1 MRVEVSFSK
10 FIAIAIICL
19 LSDITYSQIIS
30 SGEIIFERRTNLEK
44 RFEGSDI
51 MGGRNRDW
59 MKKPKV
65 DEFVLYFNDTSA
77 LFKPLPPALEDQE
90 REWATM
96 KNTTYQNLGEDKM
109 EREFNIYGTAVY
121 LTEAL
126 KTREWIITENRREIA
141 GYNTRQA
148 LWVANDST
156 RVYAWYAEQL
166 VPSVGPES
174 FNGLPGVIL
183 GLAIEDGGVVYF
195 AKSVKPLSNKNFKD
209 LMPKGRGRTS
219 FTSNKELTE
228 FVTNALSGRGGR
240 SNAGRMLDDLF
251 VW

>member
-1 MRVEVSFSK
+1 MRVEVIFSK

-19 LSDITYSQIIS
+19 LSDITYSQTIS
-30 SGEIIFERRTNLEK
+30 SGEIVFERRTNLEK
-44 RFEGSDI
+44 RFEGSDL